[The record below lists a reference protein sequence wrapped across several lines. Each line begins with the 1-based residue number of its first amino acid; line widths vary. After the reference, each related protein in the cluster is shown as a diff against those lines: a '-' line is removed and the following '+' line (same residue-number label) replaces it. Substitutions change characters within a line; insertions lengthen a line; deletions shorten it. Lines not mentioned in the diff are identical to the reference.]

1 MIAASHWNREGWHS
15 LFGKQSQRWRGKR
28 KALVETLTMRP
39 AETPAQTPSQ
49 PNAQIDFPPK
59 PVLLI
64 HLWSEW
70 VSRPIVEFVRALA
83 NETEELVAKLKN
95 PAMTSN
101 PDRAWEVDFL
111 RGVTTTL
118 MILLHVI
125 PFVAPLAFLVLPL
138 AVVRLLFYAFITLAL
153 LSFGL
158 SIPTAQEANEATAFW
173 KWGRRALN
181 TAALLT
187 AWFFIHGT
195 QSLVLIEMFAGI
207 MGISLLLSYEHK
219 IRRTGQA
226 QSFRQHV
233 AKALPLIVQGT
244 LLALPFSLLG
254 ILAGSVAALL
264 AMLGLAQILAY
275 PFLARSRWLS
285 FAVGLAAILLAAV
298 PVVAMLTPN
307 LVHILVLG
315 GSSGT
320 VYSSFLPWFGA
331 TLLGIFIGKTL
342 YEQGQRRFELPD
354 ISQTTPCRQFIA
366 IGQHAHLVFLLH
378 LPLTLTWVGGTK
390 LYLAPLQASQW
401 PYPFR
406 FV

>member
-83 NETEELVAKLKN
+83 NETEELVAKL
-95 PAMTSN
+95 
-101 PDRAWEVDFL
+101 
-111 RGVTTTL
+111 
-118 MILLHVI
+118 
-125 PFVAPLAFLVLPL
+125 
-138 AVVRLLFYAFITLAL
+138 
-153 LSFGL
+153 
-158 SIPTAQEANEATAFW
+158 
-173 KWGRRALN
+173 
-181 TAALLT
+181 
-187 AWFFIHGT
+187 
-195 QSLVLIEMFAGI
+195 
-207 MGISLLLSYEHK
+207 
-219 IRRTGQA
+219 
-226 QSFRQHV
+226 
-233 AKALPLIVQGT
+233 
-244 LLALPFSLLG
+244 
-254 ILAGSVAALL
+254 
-264 AMLGLAQILAY
+264 
-275 PFLARSRWLS
+275 
-285 FAVGLAAILLAAV
+285 
-298 PVVAMLTPN
+298 
-307 LVHILVLG
+307 
-315 GSSGT
+315 
-320 VYSSFLPWFGA
+320 
-331 TLLGIFIGKTL
+331 GIFIGKTL
-342 YEQGQRRFELPD
+342 YEQGQRRFELSD

-378 LPLTLTWVGGTK
+378 LPLTLTWVGGAK